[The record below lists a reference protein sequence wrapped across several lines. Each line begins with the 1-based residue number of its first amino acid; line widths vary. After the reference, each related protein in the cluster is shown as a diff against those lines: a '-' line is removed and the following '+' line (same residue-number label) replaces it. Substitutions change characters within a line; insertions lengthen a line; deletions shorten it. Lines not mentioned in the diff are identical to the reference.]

1 MGSSG
6 VNCLCTWSPYV
17 SILAI
22 FRRWTFSSWFVG
34 VCLMFCIGV
43 KNCMYCK
50 YLPES
55 ETFLFTHLMA
65 SLEKQMLF
73 MKYNMPI
80 FYFMVVLSVFSV
92 IKFFLL
98 WVSYSVLNKRV
109 VWEPGLNRVLCTFEV
124 SNQEGWIRTIKEF
137 PLWEPNPS
145 LQALLK
151 FHFLSDMAAN
161 RLPSPLCSFQ

>member
-1 MGSSG
+1 
-6 VNCLCTWSPYV
+6 
-17 SILAI
+17 
-22 FRRWTFSSWFVG
+22 
-34 VCLMFCIGV
+34 MFCIGV

-124 SNQEGWIRTIKEF
+124 SNQEG
-137 PLWEPNPS
+137 
-145 LQALLK
+145 
-151 FHFLSDMAAN
+151 
-161 RLPSPLCSFQ
+161 